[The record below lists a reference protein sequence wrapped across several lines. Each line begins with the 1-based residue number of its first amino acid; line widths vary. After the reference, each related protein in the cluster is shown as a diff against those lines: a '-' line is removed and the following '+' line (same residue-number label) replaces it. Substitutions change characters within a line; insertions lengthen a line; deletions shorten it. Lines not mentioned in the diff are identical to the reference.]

1 MVLLASGIVS
11 KTNGK
16 ILLSRQFV
24 EMSRSRIEGLLT
36 AFTKL
41 ITKDK
46 QHTFIETDAVRYVYQ
61 ALMDRLYCVLIT
73 TKTSNILEDLETLR
87 LFVRV
92 INEYTSTPSKNL
104 TDEQAISENA
114 FTLIFAFDEIVAL
127 GYRESVNMSQVR
139 TFIEMDSHEERVY
152 VAVRQT
158 QEREAKQKMREKA
171 KELSKLQR
179 TQQITGKSM
188 GGGGSSGMPMA
199 SSMGDIKPD
208 SNVSDRGFSNTSTVP
223 ARPKGSSKALKLG
236 GSRAGSMFTPAAEEQ
251 LANELKKE
259 VGESYYKSSY
269 GDNAEDMEDEEEER
283 SDDDMGNTPKAGV
296 KTAND

>member
-1 MVLLASGIVS
+1 LCCLVVWPRQLGLKFDLTMVLLASAVVS

-16 ILLSRQFV
+16 ILVSRQFV

-36 AFTKL
+36 AFSKL

-46 QHTFIETDAVRYVYQ
+46 QHTFIETDSVRYVYQ
-61 ALMDRLYCVLIT
+61 ALMDKLYCVLIT

-92 INEYTSTPSKNL
+92 INEYTSSPTKSSS
-104 TDEQAISENA
+104 DEQAILDNA

-152 VAVRQT
+152 AAVRQT
-158 QEREAKQKMREKA
+158 QERDAKQKMREKA

-179 TQQITGKSM
+179 TQQLTKPSSSAFSIPVNEVKEPSVSM
-188 GGGGSSGMPMA
+188 SSERSTAPVSV
-199 SSMGDIKPD
+199 SSQI
-208 SNVSDRGFSNTSTVP
+208 R
-223 ARPKGSSKALKLG
+223 KGSSKALKLG
-236 GSRAGSMFTPAAEEQ
+236 SRRNASNSMDHQ
-251 LANELKKE
+251 LASEL
-259 VGESYYKSSY
+259 GL
-269 GDNAEDMEDEEEER
+269 DRNAEDADE
-283 SDDDMGNTPKAGV
+283 
-296 KTAND
+296 

>member
-1 MVLLASGIVS
+1 MVLLASAIVS
-11 KTNGK
+11 KQNGK
-16 ILLSRQFV
+16 ILVSRQFV
-24 EMSRSRIEGLLT
+24 EMTRSRIEGLLT
-36 AFTKL
+36 AFTKS

-46 QHTFIETDAVRYVYQ
+46 QHTFIETDSVRYVYQ
-61 ALMDRLYCVLIT
+61 ALMDKLYCVLIT

-92 INEYTSTPSKNL
+92 ISEYTSNHGKTS
-104 TDEQAISENA
+104 DEQAILDNA

-179 TQQITGKSM
+179 TQQLAKTSM
-188 GGGGSSGMPMA
+188 PSISS
-199 SSMGDIKPD
+199 SSNISSSSVMDKPEPVVGDRAQSAYSSSSAPVVR
-208 SNVSDRGFSNTSTVP
+208 S
-223 ARPKGSSKALKLG
+223 KGPSRALKLG
-236 GSRAGSMFTPAAEEQ
+236 SKAKQADLFAASNEEQ
-251 LANELKKE
+251 LANELK
-259 VGESYYKSSY
+259 
-269 GDNAEDMEDEEEER
+269 EEEPNQPV
-283 SDDDMGNTPKAGV
+283 SSSGGYKNDDIDI
-296 KTAND
+296 D

>member
-1 MVLLASGIVS
+1 MVLLASGVVS
-11 KTNGK
+11 KVNGK

-24 EMSRSRIEGLLT
+24 EMTRSRIEGLLT

-46 QHTFIETDAVRYVYQ
+46 QHTFIETDTVRYVYQ
-61 ALMDRLYCVLIT
+61 ALMDKLYCVLIT

-92 INEYTSTPSKNL
+92 INEYTSSQTKGSS
-104 TDEQAISENA
+104 DEQAINENA

-139 TFIEMDSHEERVY
+139 TFIEMDSHEERVF

-171 KELSKLQR
+171 KELSKLQK
-179 TQQITGKSM
+179 TQQNERLKAISGSM
-188 GGGGSSGMPMA
+188 NMSMNSSINEAKVDTNVAERAPERVSV
-199 SSMGDIKPD
+199 SS
-208 SNVSDRGFSNTSTVP
+208 V
-223 ARPKGSSKALKLG
+223 RPKGTSKALKLG
-236 GSRAGSMFTPAAEEQ
+236 ARSGQTMFSPTTEEQ
-251 LANELKKE
+251 LVSELTQ
-259 VGESYYKSSY
+259 
-269 GDNAEDMEDEEEER
+269 EDLQ
-283 SDDDMGNTPKAGV
+283 
-296 KTAND
+296 

>member
-11 KTNGK
+11 KQNGK
-16 ILLSRQFV
+16 ILVSRQFV

-36 AFTKL
+36 AFSKL

-46 QHTFIETDAVRYVYQ
+46 QHTFIETDSVRYVYQ
-61 ALMDRLYCVLIT
+61 SFMDRLYCVLIT

-92 INEYTSTPSKNL
+92 INEYTSAPNKSSS
-104 TDEQAISENA
+104 DEQAILDNA

-179 TQQITGKSM
+179 TQQLNK
-188 GGGGSSGMPMA
+188 GGSQMSS
-199 SSMGDIKPD
+199 SSMSNISEVKGD
-208 SNVSDRGFSNTSTVP
+208 NVVAERTATPVTTNNMSQM
-223 ARPKGSSKALKLG
+223 RPKGASKALKLG
-236 GSRAGSMFTPAAEEQ
+236 SRKATHSLEDQ
-251 LANELKKE
+251 LANELSLEDVPKRIAPQAEKVE
-259 VGESYYKSSY
+259 EPEEDYEES
-269 GDNAEDMEDEEEER
+269 
-283 SDDDMGNTPKAGV
+283 
-296 KTAND
+296 

>member
-1 MVLLASGIVS
+1 MVLLASGVVS

-24 EMSRSRIEGLLT
+24 EMTRSRIEGLLT

-46 QHTFIETDAVRYVYQ
+46 QHTFIETDTVRYVYQ
-61 ALMDRLYCVLIT
+61 ALMDKLYCVLIT

-92 INEYTSTPSKNL
+92 INEYTSQTKGSS
-104 TDEQAISENA
+104 DEQAISENA

-139 TFIEMDSHEERVY
+139 TFIEMDSHEERVF

-171 KELSKLQR
+171 KELSKLQK
-179 TQQITGKSM
+179 TQQNERIKSM
-188 GGGGSSGMPMA
+188 SGSMNMSLNNAINDLKLETNIAEKNPSPA
-199 SSMGDIKPD
+199 V
-208 SNVSDRGFSNTSTVP
+208 SNV
-223 ARPKGSSKALKLG
+223 RPKGTSKALKLG
-236 GSRAGSMFTPAAEEQ
+236 SRSGQNMFSTATEEQ
-251 LANELKKE
+251 LVSELTQ
-259 VGESYYKSSY
+259 
-269 GDNAEDMEDEEEER
+269 ED
-283 SDDDMGNTPKAGV
+283 GL
-296 KTAND
+296 

>member
-1 MVLLASGIVS
+1 MVLLASGVVS
-11 KTNGK
+11 KSNGK

-24 EMSRSRIEGLLT
+24 EMTRSRIEGLLT

-46 QHTFIETDAVRYVYQ
+46 QHTFIETDTVRYVYQ
-61 ALMDRLYCVLIT
+61 ALMDKLYCVLIT

-92 INEYTSTPSKNL
+92 INEYTSQTKGSS
-104 TDEQAISENA
+104 DEQAISENA

-139 TFIEMDSHEERVY
+139 TFIEMDSHEERVF

-171 KELSKLQR
+171 KELSKLQK
-179 TQQITGKSM
+179 TQQNERLKSM
-188 GGGGSSGMPMA
+188 SGSM
-199 SSMGDIKPD
+199 
-208 SNVSDRGFSNTSTVP
+208 NVSLNNAINDMKLETNVGERSTALPPTNV
-223 ARPKGSSKALKLG
+223 RPKGTSKALKLG
-236 GSRAGSMFTPAAEEQ
+236 SRSGQTMFSAATEEQ
-251 LANELKKE
+251 LVSELTQ
-259 VGESYYKSSY
+259 
-269 GDNAEDMEDEEEER
+269 ED
-283 SDDDMGNTPKAGV
+283 GL
-296 KTAND
+296 

>member
-1 MVLLASGIVS
+1 MVLLAAAIVS
-11 KTNGK
+11 KQNGK
-16 ILLSRQFV
+16 ILVSRQFV

-46 QHTFIETDAVRYVYQ
+46 QHTFIETNAVRYVYQ

-73 TKTSNILEDLETLR
+73 TKTSNILEDLETMR
-87 LFVRV
+87 LFIRV
-92 INEYTSTPSKNL
+92 INEYTSNTSKS
-104 TDEQAISENA
+104 TSDEQQILDNA

-179 TQQITGKSM
+179 TQQLAKNSNRSAI
-188 GGGGSSGMPMA
+188 A
-199 SSMGDIKPD
+199 
-208 SNVSDRGFSNTSTVP
+208 SNVSASSNVSEFKEPVVGDR
-223 ARPKGSSKALKLG
+223 AIGSSVNTVAAPVRPKALKLG
-236 GSRAGSMFTPAAEEQ
+236 QKSGQGLYAPVNDEQ
-251 LANELKKE
+251 LASELRQEEAKWAPEEKQCVDEYE
-259 VGESYYKSSY
+259 VE
-269 GDNAEDMEDEEEER
+269 
-283 SDDDMGNTPKAGV
+283 
-296 KTAND
+296 